1 MLAGEHKTAKWKKAA
16 PVVYQ
21 CGYHMVWTPK
31 HRYRIL
37 TGEIKE
43 YVEKK
48 IRALCEWK
56 RVEILE
62 MTIMPD
68 CIHLAAIIPPK
79 MSVSE
84 LMGILKGKTP
94 ANKTAPG

>member
-1 MLAGEHKTAKWKKAA
+1 M
-16 PVVYQ
+16 
-21 CGYHMVWTPK
+21 
-31 HRYRIL
+31 
-37 TGEIKE
+37 KE

-68 CIHLAAIIPPK
+68 YIHLAAIIPPK

-84 LMGILKGKTP
+84 LMGDIERKNGDSRFSTGKMS
-94 ANKTAPG
+94 ANKTVLW